1 MGETDEEEA
10 VALRRLEESVD
21 AHPDDPELRFRL
33 GLCLWE
39 KAAGS
44 KEKMEKAA
52 EHFMKSAKLDPNN
65 AAAFKYLGHY
75 YGEVASDGAQRA
87 VKCYQRAVVLNP
99 DDQESGEAL
108 CGLLD
113 QGGKESLEVAVCKEA
128 SEKSPRAFW
137 AFRRLGYLQVH
148 QKRWSEAVPSLQQAI
163 RGHPTCS
170 DLWEALGLAY
180 QRLGMYTAAIKSF
193 GRAIELEE
201 TRVFARI
208 ESGNIFMMLGSFRKG
223 IEQFRQALD
232 ISPENLSAYYGL
244 SSGLLGLAK
253 ECINTGAFTWAASL
267 LEEAS
272 KVANESTQ
280 LTGNVSSLWKM
291 YGDIQIA
298 YATCFPW
305 MIDDQNSELEA
316 DAFKSSV
323 HSWSETCH
331 AAVESARISYQK
343 ALRLAPWQA
352 NIYADIAMSLDLRS
366 KLIKIS
372 TYKSD
377 SWQLPEKMA
386 LGALLL
392 EGHNY
397 EFWVALGCLSDNHAL
412 KQHCLIRALQLDVSL
427 AVAWAYLGKVYRK
440 VADKQLTKQ
449 AFDSARSIDPSLAFP
464 WAGMSADYCAR
475 EDAAEDAFEGC
486 WRAVQTLPLPEF
498 QIGLAMLALPSG
510 HSSSSQV
517 FGAIC
522 QAVQRAPYYPESHN
536 FKGLICEARLDYQ
549 SAAASYRLARFAINS
564 FSTTVPESSV
574 RDVTIN
580 LARALLKAGN
590 ALEAARECEAVK
602 TQGTLD
608 AECLQ
613 LYALSLWQLGN
624 NELALSVTRNLVAI
638 ISTME
643 KATARATAGFIC
655 RLLYFISG
663 MDSAINSILKMPK
676 ELFESPK
683 VSFIVSG
690 IHALDKNNRLNQ
702 IVSVGRRF
710 LSSLEEM
717 EGMHFLIALG
727 KLVKNESG
735 PGLGYRT
742 GIHHLQKA
750 VHMYPSSNLLRQ
762 LLGYLLLSSK
772 EWNDSHLATRCSV
785 ISFSEIPRKEGF
797 KSSFEILGAGA
808 VACYAIGNSN
818 PKFSFP
824 TCCKI
829 SVFARYQFS
838 FPTYQC
844 LQEPRC
850 IQQLQKCLRQ
860 EPWNHSARYLLILN
874 LLQKAREE
882 RFPKHLSVI
891 LNRLIRVALSN
902 ELYAGTSNC
911 YPYRKF
917 HLLLSAA
924 ELYFQEGSQ
933 VECFNNATDAS
944 RLPLPNG
951 YLFFAHLL
959 LSRAYAVAGDL
970 KSSRKEYERC
980 LDLGTNFHIGWVCLK
995 FMEVHYEMQ
1004 IGKSKIDLRFYECL
1018 KEREKSDVTWEAIF
1032 NLARGLISL
1041 WNHDFPSAESFLEQ
1055 ACSLMGSNSGM
1066 SLCFGVV
1073 CMELA
1078 KLGYGSQFLSLAL
1091 RHLSKAQE
1099 TALVPLPVVST
1110 LRAQAEGSL
1119 GSKEKWEN
1127 NLCLEWFT
1135 WPPEMRPAELFFQMH
1150 LLAKDVKSAHD
1161 STSSVAACQTPQK
1174 WVCRAIHTN
1183 PSCLRYWKVLQRL
1196 VEKN

>member
-10 VALRRLEESVD
+10 AGVLRRLEESVE
-21 AHPDDPELRFRL
+21 ARPDDAGLHFQL

-39 KAAGS
+39 TAADS

-75 YGEVASDGAQRA
+75 YGKVASDGAQRA

-99 DDQESGEAL
+99 DDQESGDAL
-108 CGLLD
+108 CDLLD

-148 QKRWSEAVPSLQQAI
+148 QKKWSEAVPSLQHAI

-180 QRLGMYTAAIKSF
+180 QRLGMYTAAIKSY

-208 ESGNIFMMLGSFRKG
+208 ESGNIFIMLGSFRKG
-223 IEQFRQALD
+223 IEQFQQALD

-253 ECINTGAFTWAASL
+253 ECINIGAFTWAASL

-272 KVANESTQ
+272 KVANVSTQ
-280 LTGNVSSLWKM
+280 LTGNASSLWKM

-305 MIDDQNSELEA
+305 MIDDQNLELKA
-316 DAFKSSV
+316 DAFKSSL
-323 HSWSETCH
+323 HLWSATCC
-331 AAVESARISYQK
+331 AAAESARISYQK

-352 NIYADIAMSLDLRS
+352 NIYADIAISLDLKS
-366 KLIKIS
+366 KLIKTS

-392 EGHNY
+392 EGDNH

-427 AVAWAYLGKVYRK
+427 AIAWAYLGKVYRR
-440 VADKQLTKQ
+440 VADKQLTRQ
-449 AFDSARSIDPSLAFP
+449 AFDSARSIDPSLALP
-464 WAGMSADYCAR
+464 WAGMSADFCAG

-510 HSSSSQV
+510 HSPSSQV

-549 SAAASYRLARFAINS
+549 SAVASYRLALLAIKS

-574 RDVTIN
+574 RVVTIN
-580 LARALLKAGN
+580 LARSLLKAGN
-590 ALEAARECEAVK
+590 ALEAAQECEALK

-608 AECLQ
+608 VECLQ
-613 LYALSLWQLGN
+613 LYALSLWQLGQ
-624 NELALSVTRNLVAI
+624 NELALSVTRNLAAT

-643 KATARATAGFIC
+643 KATATATATAGFIC

-663 MDSAINSILKMPK
+663 MDTAINSILKMPK
-676 ELFESPK
+676 ELFLSPK

-702 IVSVGRRF
+702 IVSVSRRF

-727 KLVKNESG
+727 KLVKNESE

-762 LLGYLLLSSK
+762 LLGYLLLSSEK
-772 EWNDSHLATRCSV
+772 WNDSHLATRCSV
-785 ISFSEIPRKEGF
+785 VSFSEIPRKEGF

-824 TCCKI
+824 TC
-829 SVFARYQFS
+829 
-838 FPTYQC
+838 TYQC
-844 LQEPRC
+844 FQEPQSIR
-850 IQQLQKCLRQ
+850 QLQKCLRQ
-860 EPWNHSARYLLILN
+860 EPWNHSAQYLLILN

-891 LNRLIRVALSN
+891 LKRLICVALSN
-902 ELYAGTSNC
+902 ELYARTGTC

-917 HLLLSAA
+917 QLLLSAS
-924 ELYFQEGSQ
+924 ELCFQEGSQ
-933 VECFNNATDAS
+933 VECITHATDAS
-944 RLPLPNG
+944 RLVLPNG

-970 KSSRKEYERC
+970 KSSHKEYERC

-995 FMEVHYEMQ
+995 FMEAHYEMQ
-1004 IGKSKIDLRFYECL
+1004 IDKSKIDLRFYECL
-1018 KEREKSDVTWEAIF
+1018 KERENSDVMWKAIF

-1041 WNHDFPSAESFLEQ
+1041 QNHDFPSAEDFLEQ
-1055 ACSLMGSNSGM
+1055 ACSSMDSESGT
-1066 SLCFGVV
+1066 SLCFGVA

-1078 KLGYGSQFLSLAL
+1078 KLGYGSRFLLLAL

-1099 TALVPLPVVST
+1099 TALVPLPIVST

-1135 WPPEMRPAELFFQMH
+1135 WPPEIRPAELFLQMH
-1150 LLAKDVKSAHD
+1150 LLAKNVKSADD
-1161 STSSVAACQTPQK
+1161 STSSVVACQSPQK

-1183 PSCLRYWKVLQRL
+1183 PSCSRYWKVLQRL
-1196 VEKN
+1196 VETN